1 LKSFSFALIIW
12 YLYISGMIK
21 FSNLTPEKRKSLRYF
36 GFLFIILI
44 SLELLFN
51 FSAVIFSNTT
61 DRVKLKSAMFEFRG
75 ETEVLFLGSSR
86 FKDGISPNLYS
97 KQLLE
102 NSGTTYR
109 GFNGAITGANIERL
123 EYFFNKA
130 VEKEGV
136 KHIVIEISMPQ
147 LSRKTADIEDANEKE
162 DLDSKL
168 SDFFA
173 DKSKLIRW
181 RKSLRFDNLKNAPAI
196 LFADYMEGSELYR
209 KGAFS
214 DMFDD
219 DEITVDTHI
228 LKTWNPSI
236 IHPNNEP
243 ISIKKYEFVLKAFKN
258 MMHKANAKHIN
269 VVLVIPPIV
278 NARKLEESQKET
290 LDLYQSVA
298 NLTQN
303 NIFNFAEL
311 DIPETYF
318 RDQDSHLNK
327 DGRDLFSIKIA
338 DIMIQHNLIKQ

>member
-1 LKSFSFALIIW
+1 
-12 YLYISGMIK
+12 
-21 FSNLTPEKRKSLRYF
+21 
-36 GFLFIILI
+36 
-44 SLELLFN
+44 
-51 FSAVIFSNTT
+51 
-61 DRVKLKSAMFEFRG
+61 
-75 ETEVLFLGSSR
+75 
-86 FKDGISPNLYS
+86 
-97 KQLLE
+97 
-102 NSGTTYR
+102 
-109 GFNGAITGANIERL
+109 
-123 EYFFNKA
+123 
-130 VEKEGV
+130 
-136 KHIVIEISMPQ
+136 
-147 LSRKTADIEDANEKE
+147 
-162 DLDSKL
+162 
-168 SDFFA
+168 
-173 DKSKLIRW
+173 
-181 RKSLRFDNLKNAPAI
+181 
-196 LFADYMEGSELYR
+196 
-209 KGAFS
+209 
-214 DMFDD
+214 MFDD